1 MGGGSNVE
9 GESLSCQLHF
19 RSARKTKKNAS
30 AQGSLKFRE
39 VSNSFWEGTRREKT
53 RLKKVSYLLTYL
65 LSHAV
70 RQKYVL
76 LHVVVLCFLPS
87 FRCSNF
93 AYMGKKRA

>member
-30 AQGSLKFRE
+30 AQGSLKFKE

-53 RLKKVSYLLTYL
+53 RLKKVSYLLSQLVSQNKIEQNMYFYMWL
-65 LSHAV
+65 YCAFY
-70 RQKYVL
+70 K
-76 LHVVVLCFLPS
+76 FLEVQIM
-87 FRCSNF
+87 NIL
-93 AYMGKKRA
+93 

>member
-39 VSNSFWEGTRREKT
+39 VSISFWEDTRREKT

-65 LSHAV
+65 VSQSDENMYFYMWLYCAFY
-70 RQKYVL
+70 K
-76 LHVVVLCFLPS
+76 FLEVQI
-87 FRCSNF
+87 
-93 AYMGKKRA
+93 MHIQVKKGE